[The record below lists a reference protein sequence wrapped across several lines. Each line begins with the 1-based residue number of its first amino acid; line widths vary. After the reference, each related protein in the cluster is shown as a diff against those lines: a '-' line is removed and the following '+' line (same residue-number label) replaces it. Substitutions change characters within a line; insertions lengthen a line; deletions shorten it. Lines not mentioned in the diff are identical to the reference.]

1 MAIGFVQFPLWF
13 IWSSARHRD
22 GSVWNVSLA
31 LNNIIMLRMNNFL
44 NCFLQSMKK
53 ASTPSDEWGPSDPLI
68 RKQWLLYKHQMKE
81 QRKARCS
88 EEKYSQF
95 SQKLRNVFC

>member
-1 MAIGFVQFPLWF
+1 
-13 IWSSARHRD
+13 
-22 GSVWNVSLA
+22 
-31 LNNIIMLRMNNFL
+31 
-44 NCFLQSMKK
+44 MKK
-53 ASTPSDEWGPSDPLI
+53 ASSPSDEWGPSDPLI

-88 EEKYSQF
+88 DKKYSQF